1 MIPRTGIG
9 SGGLQKYISVP
20 LPDPDKQGKDNSG
33 HAENR
38 KKFISMASSRGSS
51 FDFNPDS
58 VRFIYGGNPP
68 DCRFS
73 EKPDITIHRRLN
85 PETGKV
91 TGSDR

>member
-9 SGGLQKYISVP
+9 SGWFHKYLSVP
-20 LPDPDKQGKDNSG
+20 LPDPDKQGKGNSG

-58 VRFIYGGNPP
+58 G
-68 DCRFS
+68 S
-73 EKPDITIHRRLN
+73 IHLRAAIRRTAVFLKN
-85 PETGKV
+85 LTLQSIVG
-91 TGSDR
+91 